1 MAQVINDSLIQRKTK
16 LTQDTTF
23 IEETLGSLNDYVLLG
38 RSGLRVSP
46 LCLGTETFGEQWG
59 IGTNYEGSKEVFDYY
74 FENGGN
80 FIDTSNNYNFGES
93 ERFLGKL
100 IAEKRSQIVVS
111 TKYSTNVTASLPNT
125 RFVPNAG
132 GNHRKSL
139 VQNLDESL
147 KRLGIGY
154 IDVLY
159 LHAYGFRTPIEEIM
173 RSLDDSVRTELRGW
187 SRFIALQTRYNL
199 LNRSMEFDL
208 QPACAELDIG
218 ISPWGCVAEGFLTGK
233 YTRKSISNI
242 KNKSGRYPSILRLAN
257 VKRNWEILDE
267 VINIATEIKKSPAQ
281 IALNWILQ
289 KPGVT
294 SPVFGARTKAQIIEN
309 LKALDF
315 KLTPDQMARLD
326 SISQPKEIPFP
337 NTMFPQIDKLG
348 GGDKIQLPEKFKY
361 AWNLGRNKIYY
372 LSSKSKL

>member
-1 MAQVINDSLIQRKTK
+1 MAQVITDSSIQRKTK

-23 IEETLGSLNDYVLLG
+23 IEEKLGSLNDYVLLG

-100 IAEKRSQIVVS
+100 IAEKRSQIVVA
-111 TKYSTNVTASLPNT
+111 TKYSSNVTASLPNT

-154 IDVLY
+154 IDILY

-173 RSLDDSVRTELRGW
+173 RSLDDSVRSGKVYSISHSCSYKIAINNMLL
-187 SRFIALQTRYNL
+187 FIVK
-199 LNRSMEFDL
+199 
-208 QPACAELDIG
+208 IG

-233 YTRKSISNI
+233 YTRKSICNL

-267 VINIATEIKKSPAQ
+267 VINLATEIKKSPAQ

-294 SPVFGARTKAQIIEN
+294 SPVIGARTKAQIIEN

-348 GGDKIQLPEKFKY
+348 GGDKIQLPEKFKP
-361 AWNLGRNKIYY
+361 AWNLSRNKIYY